1 MVGIES
7 RARYIL
13 CKYSTT
19 ELHSQ
24 LVVVFTTE
32 VHELQVLNKQISYF
46 FCEGHAIVFI
56 GGAREEFMGILLSF

>member
-1 MVGIES
+1 MVG
-7 RARYIL
+7 RQP
-13 CKYSTT
+13 TT